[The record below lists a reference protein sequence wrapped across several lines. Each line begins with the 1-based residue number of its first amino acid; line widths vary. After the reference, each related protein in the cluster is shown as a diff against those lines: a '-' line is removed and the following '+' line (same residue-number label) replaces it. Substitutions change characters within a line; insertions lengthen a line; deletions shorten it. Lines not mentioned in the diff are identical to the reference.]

1 MTEDMQGFQA
11 PQTITPEGLA
21 DDLAVLV
28 WESFTDFI
36 SEWEGS
42 SPLADPSLC
51 SAGIESDWHES
62 GLRLWALP

>member
-1 MTEDMQGFQA
+1 MTEDVQGFQP
-11 PQTITPEGLA
+11 PQTITPDGLA

-42 SPLADPSLC
+42 SRSQNPPLSTTRGSPTKGPWKKPSF
-51 SAGIESDWHES
+51 S
-62 GLRLWALP
+62 